1 MLGRC
6 RKKIYRGSYVEYLV
20 LVRLALEITLV
31 GILNFPRYIFSGG
44 GRETSVFNDLHKLE
58 GTNILSLDSFRGSL
72 PLISQPRLTGATKT
86 WFLTAFLKLAAC
98 SNFSRSLNLERDSYY
113 SPSSYVGQWRSL
125 FCSG

>member
-1 MLGRC
+1 MY
-6 RKKIYRGSYVEYLV
+6 IGSEGLDVEYPV
-20 LVRLALEITLV
+20 LVRLTLEITFL

>member
-6 RKKIYRGSYVEYLV
+6 RKKIYRGSNVEYLV

-58 GTNILSLDSFRGSL
+58 EQTFYHSIVSEAVCHL
-72 PLISQPRLTGATKT
+72 
-86 WFLTAFLKLAAC
+86 
-98 SNFSRSLNLERDSYY
+98 
-113 SPSSYVGQWRSL
+113 
-125 FCSG
+125 